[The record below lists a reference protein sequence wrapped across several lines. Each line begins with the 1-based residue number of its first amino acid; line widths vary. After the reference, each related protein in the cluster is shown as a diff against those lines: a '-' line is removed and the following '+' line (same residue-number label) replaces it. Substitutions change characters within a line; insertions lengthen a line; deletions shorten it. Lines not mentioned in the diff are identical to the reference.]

1 MEVRCPAASKAAGAG
16 RDIGGPMTQDS
27 SLLQVNGQPDSW
39 RRQPASRRAE
49 KKLWSA
55 FRAGQALDLRRDGK
69 AGPSGRA
76 AARGTVIRAE
86 TIAAILAAPPG
97 PGGHTRLTLRGARI
111 TGSLDLSYAR
121 IEHPITLRECVFD
134 EPIVLAEARLGALTL
149 DGSAF
154 PGLHAPNLEVD
165 GDLGLNQVSSS
176 RMVNLTGAH
185 FRRDIRLRAAQLSQ
199 AGDEEAAL
207 AADHLVVDGTVA
219 CHDGFEAA
227 GMVTMAGA
235 RVHGSV
241 RLDGARITVSGRRKI
256 AFYGDGMTVGHD
268 FNAQGLRAE
277 GEMRLVD
284 VSIASTLELR
294 GAHLSNTDGAALR
307 LDRAEIMSS
316 VYCDNGFSAAGEV
329 VAIGAHVK
337 GSVYLN
343 HAELGRARPVPDA
356 AGAPPGTAPGAAP
369 PSRTG
374 DALRLVRTRIDADLG
389 CWAGFVAHG
398 TVDLSRSSVGGELTL
413 LVTELNGYP
422 TAADFTNGRFT
433 VVTISGESPP
443 GLLDFTKAKAD
454 FFKDGAAHWR
464 SGDIILDEFEY
475 RAIDMTR
482 VTVRQRE
489 QWLRRAMAASRR
501 KAGGDPDGYL
511 PQPYEQ
517 LAEAYRRAGDDHAAQ
532 RIQLAKNRQRNHVTG
547 WRQWYSKLWN
557 LLQDGLIGYG
567 YAPLRALTWLI
578 VLFAAGVLLF
588 RYVATPYAI
597 ADVHGHTFTLSDSA
611 GYTLDLIL
619 PTSALQE
626 RQVWQSSSGLGE
638 VAAASLVVF
647 GYLLTATVFAAVTRV
662 LQRN

>member
-1 MEVRCPAASKAAGAG
+1 
-16 RDIGGPMTQDS
+16 
-27 SLLQVNGQPDSW
+27 
-39 RRQPASRRAE
+39 
-49 KKLWSA
+49 
-55 FRAGQALDLRRDGK
+55 
-69 AGPSGRA
+69 
-76 AARGTVIRAE
+76 
-86 TIAAILAAPPG
+86 
-97 PGGHTRLTLRGARI
+97 
-111 TGSLDLSYAR
+111 
-121 IEHPITLRECVFD
+121 
-134 EPIVLAEARLGALTL
+134 
-149 DGSAF
+149 
-154 PGLHAPNLEVD
+154 
-165 GDLGLNQVSSS
+165 
-176 RMVNLTGAH
+176 
-185 FRRDIRLRAAQLSQ
+185 
-199 AGDEEAAL
+199 
-207 AADHLVVDGTVA
+207 
-219 CHDGFEAA
+219 
-227 GMVTMAGA
+227 
-235 RVHGSV
+235 
-241 RLDGARITVSGRRKI
+241 
-256 AFYGDGMTVGHD
+256 MTVGHD

-277 GEMRLVD
+277 GEVRLVD

-343 HAELGRARPVPDA
+343 HAELGRPSPH
-356 AGAPPGTAPGAAP
+356 PPPLP
-369 PSRTG
+369 PSRPAGSAPADVPAGGSGEVASPGPAQPARTG

-433 VVTISGESPP
+433 VITVSGEPPP

-517 LAEAYRRAGDDHAAQ
+517 LAEAYRRAGDDHAAR

-547 WRQWYSKLWN
+547 WRRQWYSKLWN

-578 VLFAAGVLLF
+578 VLFAIGVLLF
-588 RYVATPYAI
+588 RYGRQAVPDRGCARPYLHAERLGRVHARPHPAHERAPGTAGVAVVQRARRGSRGEPGG
-597 ADVHGHTFTLSDSA
+597 VRLSPHRHRVRGGRA
-611 GYTLDLIL
+611 
-619 PTSALQE
+619 
-626 RQVWQSSSGLGE
+626 R
-638 VAAASLVVF
+638 AAAELR
-647 GYLLTATVFAAVTRV
+647 LAAAAGQAFST
-662 LQRN
+662 

>member
-1 MEVRCPAASKAAGAG
+1 
-16 RDIGGPMTQDS
+16 MTQDS

-97 PGGHTRLTLRGARI
+97 PGGQARLTLRGARI
-111 TGSLDLSYAR
+111 TGALDLSYAR

-165 GDLGLNQVSSS
+165 SDLGLNQVSSS
-176 RMVNLTGAH
+176 RMVDLTGAH
-185 FRRDIRLRAAQLSQ
+185 FRRDIRLRAARLSH
-199 AGDEEAAL
+199 AEDEEAAL

-219 CHDGFEAA
+219 CHGGFEAA

-241 RLDGARITVSGRRKI
+241 RLDGARITVSGRPKI

-277 GEMRLVD
+277 GEVRLVD

-343 HAELGRARPVPDA
+343 HAELGRASPHPPPLPPSRPAESARADVP
-356 AGAPPGTAPGAAP
+356 AGESGGVAPPRPTQPG
-369 PSRTG
+369 RTG

-422 TAADFTNGRFT
+422 TATDFTNGRFS
-433 VVTISGESPP
+433 VITISGEPPP

-482 VTVRQRE
+482 VTVRHRE
-489 QWLRRAMAASRR
+489 QWLRRAMTASRR

-517 LAEAYRRAGDDHAAQ
+517 LAEAYRQAGDDHAAR

-547 WRQWYSKLWN
+547 WRRQWYSKLWN

-578 VLFAAGVLLF
+578 VLFAAGVILF
-588 RYVATPYAI
+588 RYGVTPYPI